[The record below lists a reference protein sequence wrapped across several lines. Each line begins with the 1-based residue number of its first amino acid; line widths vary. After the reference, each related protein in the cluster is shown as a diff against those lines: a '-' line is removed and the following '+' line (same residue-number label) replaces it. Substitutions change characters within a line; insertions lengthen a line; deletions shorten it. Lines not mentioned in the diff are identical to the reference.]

1 MNDWAPWLGLPL
13 WAWLFVLPLVLAVA
27 ALAAGPRAAGPL
39 GPVWRVLDGVYLAAG
54 VVAALFLVAILGL
67 IVAQMV
73 ARWTGTAFPGST
85 NYAGYA
91 MAGASFFALAHALTR
106 GAHIRVSVLLNIGPG
121 VRRWLDLAALAVGAV
136 TATFLARYAV
146 KANGF
151 SAMLNDRTQG
161 QDRVRRWLDLA
172 ALAVGAVTA
181 TFLARYAVK
190 ANGFSAMLNDRTQG
204 QDRVPGWLVGGA
216 GGWEYTP
223 LWLPQL
229 VMSAGAILLAVCL
242 WDLLIR
248 AAVLRRPVIVAE
260 AVE

>member
-13 WAWLFVLPLVLAVA
+13 WAWLFVLPLVLAST
-27 ALAAGPRAAGPL
+27 ALAVGPRAAGPL

-161 QDRVRRWLDLA
+161 QDRV
-172 ALAVGAVTA
+172 
-181 TFLARYAVK
+181 
-190 ANGFSAMLNDRTQG
+190 
-204 QDRVPGWLVGGA
+204 PGWLVGGA

-248 AAVLRRPVIVAE
+248 SAALRRPVIVAE